1 MEESMDVYDRLATH
15 LSALGMGYPV
25 RGELIAILKEM
36 FTEEEAGVALAIP
49 NSPVPLQPVGLEE
62 IRKNSSLGQ
71 DELRSLLEGLSR
83 RGLLFRGSMPG
94 GEAGY
99 ALHQVGYGFP
109 QTFFWK
115 GEKSEQARS
124 MAGLI
129 RRYFN
134 KEVTEEAYSPSPT
147 KPYRYVPVRRTLEI
161 KKQAVL
167 PFHLMETI
175 VSKARS
181 LAVAHCPCRMAFGMN
196 GGKCS
201 HPIEVCLKFNDMAD
215 YVLELGLARKVSQ
228 EEALD
233 IIRKTEEAGLVH
245 FVDNAED
252 EVQHNCN
259 CCGCACWNVG
269 NIRRRRIP
277 RDTLMATYFMRETD
291 KEACTGCGA
300 CAEICPVAA
309 VKVIDREV
317 VVDREWCIGCG
328 VCGTV
333 CPTDAA
339 YVVSRPDRAGRL
351 PSKDFERLH
360 RKIQREKSS
369 AEALK

>member
-1 MEESMDVYDRLATH
+1 MKNGMDVYHGLALH

-25 RGELIAILKEM
+25 REELTAILKEM
-36 FTEEEAGVALAIP
+36 FTEEEACVALAIP
-49 NSPVPLQPVGLEE
+49 NTVVPLQPVALEE
-62 IRKNSSLGQ
+62 IQKTSSLGR
-71 DELRSLLEGLSR
+71 ERLASLLESLSR
-83 RGLLFRGSMPG
+83 RGLLFCGSMPG
-94 GEAGY
+94 GGTGY

-115 GEKSEQARS
+115 GEKSPQALN
-124 MAGLI
+124 MAGLV
-129 RRYFN
+129 RKYFTRQ
-134 KEVTEEAYSPSPT
+134 VTEEAYSPSRT
-147 KPYRYVPVRRTLEI
+147 KPYRYIPVRRSLEI
-161 KKQAVL
+161 KKQTVL

-175 VSKARS
+175 VSNART
-181 LAVAHCPCRMAFGMN
+181 LAVAHCPCRISFGMN

-201 HPIEVCLKFNDMAD
+201 HPTEVCLKFNDMAD

-228 EEALD
+228 EEALE

-277 RDTLMATYFMRETD
+277 RDTLMATYFMRDTD

-309 VKVIDREV
+309 VKVIDQEV
-317 VVDREWCIGCG
+317 VVDTDWCIGCG

-339 YVVSRPDRAGRL
+339 YVVPRADRTGQFPA
-351 PSKDFERLH
+351 KNFEKLH
-360 RKIQREKSS
+360 RKIQREKTVV
-369 AEALK
+369 EGQ